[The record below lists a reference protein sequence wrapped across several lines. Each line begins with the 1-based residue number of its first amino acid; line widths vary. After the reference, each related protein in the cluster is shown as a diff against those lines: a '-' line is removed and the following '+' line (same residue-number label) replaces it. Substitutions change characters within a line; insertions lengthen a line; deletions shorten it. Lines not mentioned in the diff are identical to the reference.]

1 MSDLQFAVSASS
13 ESPARV
19 RVATRQF
26 TMTIDEPPELG
37 GQDQGANPVEYLLA
51 ALAGCLNVVAHLVAR
66 EQGIALRGLT
76 VNASG
81 EVNPDRLLNVPTT
94 DRAGFKGIR
103 VELGVD
109 TDASPEAL
117 AQWRQVVESRC
128 PVSDNL
134 NQPTP
139 VTIEVV
145 HRPKSVKEGGLP

>member
-1 MSDLQFAVSASS
+1 MSDLRFSASASS

-51 ALAGCLNVVAHLVAR
+51 ALVGCLNVVAHLVAR
-66 EQGIALRGLT
+66 ERGIELRGLT
-76 VNASG
+76 INASG
-81 EVNPDRLLNVPTT
+81 VVNPDRLLNVPTT
-94 DRAGFKGIR
+94 DRAGFTGID
-103 VELGVD
+103 VELVVD

-117 AQWRQVVESRC
+117 ARWRQVVESRC

-139 VTIEVV
+139 VTIAVV
-145 HRPKSVKEGGLP
+145 HRPKPA